1 MKRFKKWAVVGWA
14 VLGLVLSLDATA
26 QRRPPRQKPTTA
38 GESIDN
44 AGSAKEKRDRAMWN
58 DLQTARNRH
67 ANSQDKATRKRMKRS
82 LRKARRNGQNRSL
95 PWWKRVFS
103 RQRYD

>member
-1 MKRFKKWAVVGWA
+1 MKSFKKWAVVGWV
-14 VLGLVLSLDATA
+14 VLGLVFSPDASA
-26 QRRPPRQKPTTA
+26 QKKTPRQKPTTA
-38 GESIDN
+38 GESIEN
-44 AGSAKEKRDRAMWN
+44 AESAKEERDRTMWS

-67 ANSQDKATRKRMKRS
+67 QNSQDKATRKRMKRS
-82 LRKARRNGQNRSL
+82 LRKARRNGQNRSM